1 MTAVFIAVTLMIV
14 TYSLWVRRDT
24 WWSRWEAGA
33 TLAIA
38 LQGCALL
45 LLTPWA
51 GTELGPPLH
60 SLLGLWNVQQV
71 LGWLCLIAAVIG
83 NIYHMLVRLADP
95 THVWPIMR
103 NHLLMPVGAGVAVVV
118 VAFANAKRGYE
129 PDMYARLSGN
139 RWVTVVEVTSV
150 ALMLYLAGY
159 VGRLMVSLRH
169 DQRAR
174 TTLALYAA
182 SMAFGVT
189 ACVVAVTSSWVGGY
203 AGPAI
208 WAGVCAS
215 VAVLAY
221 GLARSW
227 QAKKS
232 WFAPDTSAPRNG

>member
-1 MTAVFIAVTLMIV
+1 MTAFFIV
-14 TYSLWVRRDT
+14 TTLAIVSYCLWVRRDT
-24 WWSRWEAGA
+24 WRSRWEAGA

-71 LGWLCLIAAVIG
+71 LGWMCLIAAVIG

-95 THVWPIMR
+95 AHVWPIMR

-118 VAFANAKRGYE
+118 VAFAYAKRGYE
-129 PDMYARLSGN
+129 PDMYAGLAGN
-139 RWVTVVEVTSV
+139 RWLTVVEVASAT
-150 ALMLYLAGY
+150 LMLYLAGY
-159 VGRLMVSLRH
+159 IGRLMVALRH

-174 TTLALYAA
+174 TTLALYAT

-189 ACVVAVTSSWVGGY
+189 ACAVAVASSWVGGY

-208 WAGVCAS
+208 WACVCAS
-215 VAVLAY
+215 VAVVAY

-227 QAKKS
+227 QAKKA
-232 WFAPDTSAPRNG
+232 WFAPDDS